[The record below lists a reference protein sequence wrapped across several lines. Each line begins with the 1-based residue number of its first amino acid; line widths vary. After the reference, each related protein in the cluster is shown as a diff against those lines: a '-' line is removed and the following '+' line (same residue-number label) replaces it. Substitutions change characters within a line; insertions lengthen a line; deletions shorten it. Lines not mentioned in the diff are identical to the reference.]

1 MSYELHVE
9 RESPLAFAELARA
22 MAPAG
27 FSLREPGEILAGE
40 ERRPVAH
47 WRDRVVGTP
56 ASDWDVA
63 QLVRLAAAV
72 GGRLRGEDGEH
83 YYLRDGVI
91 EVDGDAIGKI
101 DEILREGPS
110 AW

>member
-22 MAPAG
+22 IAPAG
-27 FSLREPGEILAGE
+27 FSLREPGEILAGAH
-40 ERRPVAH
+40 PVAR
-47 WRDRVVGTP
+47 WRERVVGTP

-63 QLVRLAAAV
+63 QLVRLAAV
-72 GGRLRGEDGEH
+72 LGGRLRGEDGEH

-91 EVDGDAIGKI
+91 EVDGDAIG
-101 DEILREGPS
+101 DLDQILRQGPA

>member
-9 RESPLAFAELARA
+9 RESPLAFAELAKA

-27 FSLREPGEILAGE
+27 FSLRGQGEILVGDE
-40 ERRPVAH
+40 PRPVAQ
-47 WRDRVVGTP
+47 WRERVVGRP
-56 ASDWDVA
+56 SSDWDVA
-63 QLVRLAAAV
+63 QLVRLAAV
-72 GGRLRGEDGEH
+72 LGGRLLGEDGEH

-91 EVDGDAIGKI
+91 EVDGDPIGKI
-101 DEILREGPS
+101 DQILGEGPA